1 MNVLKDYKLLIFLL
15 LPYFKPLCIT
25 NLWDGTAIDIF
36 WNAYRA
42 FSCVL
47 ILLFWLKSYR
57 KIGKLPVIYCVYSL
71 ITIVAMLH
79 TNPAGIMGALII
91 EGSMLSLIILIEMTC
106 HASEKSL
113 IRAFFTIVSV
123 YSFIQFVLILIYPN
137 GFNNGINETR
147 VHFLG
152 LDNEFTLFMVL
163 AFFVCLMYAS
173 VFKKKTPYVV
183 VVIDTLVSLYMAS
196 GTGIAVTLCLLMF
209 FVVRNF
215 QWKNINGWNVFLVG
229 MVLQVFV
236 VLFNATGI
244 FSWLIVNVLH
254 KDMTFTSRVY
264 IWQSAISTII
274 KSPIWGTGQ
283 SSVQVRTWTHLYY
296 AHNMFLDVGMRYGCL
311 AIFGFIAIFA
321 VVVRS
326 CRCYFDFYQGNLIS
340 IVILALM
347 LCGMVEGA
355 EYRVEF
361 IAVLALIYYH
371 ESLASKAHILHKK
384 SLRGNNV

>member
-1 MNVLKDYKLLIFLL
+1 
-15 LPYFKPLCIT
+15 
-25 NLWDGTAIDIF
+25 
-36 WNAYRA
+36 
-42 FSCVL
+42 
-47 ILLFWLKSYR
+47 
-57 KIGKLPVIYCVYSL
+57 
-71 ITIVAMLH
+71 
-79 TNPAGIMGALII
+79 
-91 EGSMLSLIILIEMTC
+91 
-106 HASEKSL
+106 
-113 IRAFFTIVSV
+113 
-123 YSFIQFVLILIYPN
+123 
-137 GFNNGINETR
+137 
-147 VHFLG
+147 
-152 LDNEFTLFMVL
+152 
-163 AFFVCLMYAS
+163 
-173 VFKKKTPYVV
+173 
-183 VVIDTLVSLYMAS
+183 
-196 GTGIAVTLCLLMF
+196 
-209 FVVRNF
+209 
-215 QWKNINGWNVFLVG
+215 
-229 MVLQVFV
+229 
-236 VLFNATGI
+236 
-244 FSWLIVNVLH
+244 
-254 KDMTFTSRVY
+254 MTFTSRVY

-311 AIFGFIAIFA
+311 EIFGFIAIFA